1 MADIKTHL
9 NNIKGALYGK
19 DVRGSIHDGI
29 DAINKE
35 VENTTGRQVDLEN
48 TFDQL
53 VINAGNSNAEI
64 VDARVKND
72 GTSYSKLGD
81 RLDAVDS
88 QLAHNTNDISNI
100 NNKTYEINVLNP
112 PTETGLKPYVVGG
125 DIETNTNNIQAIFDY
140 VGNNGRTFQA
150 NDTSGQYTGY
160 NFTVIFPTSEYI
172 FNKTI
177 EIKGRFLN
185 LYGKRAII
193 KVTDGSFAF
202 SSSGYHAWK
211 LNIEGFSF
219 VKCSGLNQINDNLEA
234 GWTNIDNCW
243 FYYSKEAIHLEKQSS
258 MTNIS
263 KCHFYKCERVGYF
276 DLTDSVVMKEC
287 WINDIVR
294 HSEEVK
300 EVIINKTRMLIKDT
314 FLIPCGS
321 THTYTDEIAWIGNY
335 KSIILE
341 NCRCSSEPGS
351 MTIVNNYSE
360 YATEAS
366 FSPTYVIVKN
376 DQSLSCQYG
385 GMVVR
390 LFKLPNMLQVIDNNI
405 TRATSYPVGY
415 ANSFDVSVISGIS
428 DKVAQNI
435 INVDVRGNIGQ
446 TSIRN
451 QIPTE
456 LERFR
461 RNDYI
466 LNDNNLGLGT
476 NTPQQKLHLRND
488 GGAIIRFDNSSNDVQ
503 VGDYYGGIEFYS
515 NDVSGNANGVRSD
528 IKAIATDKFGGV
540 KLSFRS
546 AKGSSTTLNEI
557 FAIQSDSICLPMNK
571 TISSSTSTG
580 IKGSICW
587 DSNYLYVCV
596 DTNTWKRFKLE
607 TW

>member
-1 MADIKTHL
+1 MYENNKDIGWKKKES
-9 NNIKGALYGK
+9 NNGNNYDDSLIKNQI
-19 DVRGSIHDGI
+19 SILDDKI
-29 DAINKE
+29 DEEIEE
-35 VENTTGRQVDLEN
+35 VN
-48 TFDQL
+48 
-53 VINAGNSNAEI
+53 
-64 VDARVKND
+64 
-72 GTSYSKLGD
+72 
-81 RLDAVDS
+81 S

-112 PTETGLKPYVVGG
+112 PAETGLEPYVAGG

-140 VGNNGRTFQA
+140 ISTNERAFPSNGN
-150 NDTSGQYTGY
+150 SGQYTGY
-160 NFTVIFPTSEYI
+160 TFTVIFPTAEYT

-177 EIKGRFLN
+177 NIKGRFLN

-193 KVTDGSFAF
+193 NVTDNSFAF
-202 SSSGYHAWK
+202 STEGHHAWK

-219 VKCSGLNQINDNLEA
+219 IKCSGLNQINDNLEA
-234 GWTNIDNCW
+234 GWTNIDKCW

-276 DLTDSVVMKEC
+276 EHTDSVVMKEC

-300 EVIINKTRMLIKDT
+300 EVIINKSRMIIKDT
-314 FLIPCGS
+314 FFIPCGG

-341 NCRCSSEPGS
+341 NCRCSSEAGS
-351 MTIVNNYSE
+351 MTVVNNYSA
-360 YATEAS
+360 YATESS

-385 GMVVR
+385 SMVVR

-405 TRATSYPVGY
+405 TRTTGYPVDY
-415 ANSFDVSVISGIS
+415 ANSFDVSVITGIS
-428 DKVAQNI
+428 NTAAQNI
-435 INVDVRGNIGQ
+435 INVNVRGNIGQ

-456 LERFR
+456 LERFK
-461 RNDYI
+461 RNDEI
-466 LNDNNLGLGT
+466 LINEKLGIGT
-476 NTPQQKLHLRND
+476 INPQTLMHLSD
-488 GGAIIRFDNSSNDVQ
+488 GNGPIIRIDKNTDTIATNSS
-503 VGDYYGGIEFYS
+503 YGGLEFYS
-515 NDVSGNANGVRSD
+515 HDASSGASGVRAE
-528 IKAIATDKFGGV
+528 IKGVATDNFGGI
-540 KLSFRS
+540 KLSFT
-546 AKGSSTTLNEI
+546 AAAGTETTLNEI
-557 FAIQSDSICLPMNK
+557 FSISDSGICLPMNK

-580 IKGSICW
+580 TKGSICW